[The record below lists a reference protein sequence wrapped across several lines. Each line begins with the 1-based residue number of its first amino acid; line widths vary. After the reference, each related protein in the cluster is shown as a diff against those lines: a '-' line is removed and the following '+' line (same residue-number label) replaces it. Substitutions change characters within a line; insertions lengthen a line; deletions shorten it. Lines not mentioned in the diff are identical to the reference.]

1 MVHSRP
7 ATAGAVP
14 FYAEPSAATDLKVS
28 ELPRALRPRERMIRD
43 GPRALSHV
51 ELLAV
56 ILGTG
61 TRKDD
66 VLRIAERLLRKHGLA
81 SLPGLSVRDWAATP
95 GVGTAGA
102 CRLAALFELARRV
115 EKAGSREAVR
125 ITGPS
130 EVYGLARDLCAAK
143 KEHLIG
149 LYLDAQNHLLARET
163 LSIGSLNTTRTHPRE
178 VLYPAITHL
187 ALGFILVHNHPSG
200 ALVPSSD
207 DVEFTRAIGRAGE
220 LMGIPLYD
228 HVIVSRA
235 GYVSLKEKGLL

>member
-1 MVHSRP
+1 MPYVYSEP
-7 ATAGAVP
+7 ATIP
-14 FYAEPSAATDLKVS
+14 DLKVS
-28 ELPRALRPRERMIRD
+28 DLPRALRPREKMIRD
-43 GPRALSHV
+43 GPKALSNV

-61 TRKDD
+61 TRKDN
-66 VLRIAERLLRKHGLA
+66 VLRIAERLIRRHGLA
-81 SLPGLSVRDWAATP
+81 SLPGLSVREWTASP
-95 GVGTAGA
+95 GVGVAGA
-102 CRLAALFELARRV
+102 CRLAALFELARRI
-115 EKAGSREAVR
+115 EKTASREAVR

-130 EVYGLARDLCAAK
+130 EVYGQAKDLCEAK
-143 KEHLIG
+143 KEHLVG
-149 LYLDAQNHLLARET
+149 FYLDSQNHLLARET

-178 VLYPAITHL
+178 VLHPAITHL

-200 ALVPSSD
+200 TLVPSSD
-207 DVEFTRAIGRAGE
+207 DIEFTRAIGRSGE

>member
-1 MVHSRP
+1 MY
-7 ATAGAVP
+7 T
-14 FYAEPSAATDLKVS
+14 EPTPETGLKVC
-28 ELPRALRPRERMIRD
+28 ELPRRARPREKMIKA

-61 TRKDD
+61 TRKEN
-66 VLRIAERLLRKHGLA
+66 VLKVAERLVRRYGVVA
-81 SLPGLSVRDWAATP
+81 MPGLTVREWEANP
-95 GVGTAGA
+95 GVGEARG

-115 EKAGSREAVR
+115 QKASSTEAPR
-125 ITGPS
+125 IAGPG
-130 EVYGLARDLCAAK
+130 EVYAQVKDLCQAK
-143 KEHLIG
+143 KEHLLG
-149 LYLDAQNHLLARET
+149 LYLDSQNHLLARET
-163 LSIGSLNTTRTHPRE
+163 ISIGSLNTTRTHPRE
-178 VLYPAITHL
+178 ILHPAITHL

-200 ALVPSSD
+200 TLTPSSD

-228 HVIVSRA
+228 HVIVSRT